1 MIMKTIVE
9 YSQIIEEA
17 IKSLNLPIERLGGLY
32 SPIVYGMSEGG
43 KRLRPVLTL
52 MACEAFGKSYEE
64 AVKAGVA
71 LEMYHNF
78 TLLHD
83 DVMDNSDMRRGRPT
97 VHRKW
102 DANTAILSGDTMLT
116 LATQLVMNVD
126 NSILRDVLDTFNQM
140 SIDVFE
146 GQQMD
151 MDFESREDVSLDEYM
166 TMITG
171 KTSALLGCAAKIGAI
186 VAGCSKED
194 AESMYRFGVA
204 LGLAF
209 QIQDDYL
216 DVYGDEATFGKPIG
230 GDILNNKKT
239 FLMLS
244 ALQADAEGD
253 NKLFQTM
260 QMSPSVAKVDAVR
273 EIYNSLGIPEICR
286 KAIVEFSKEATDMIQ
301 STSMCEEGK
310 TMFKKLIENLVGRT
324 R

>member
-1 MIMKTIVE
+1 MKTIVE

-116 LATQLVMNVD
+116 LATQFVMNVD
-126 NSILRDVLDTFNQM
+126 NSILR
-140 SIDVFE
+140 
-146 GQQMD
+146 
-151 MDFESREDVSLDEYM
+151 
-166 TMITG
+166 
-171 KTSALLGCAAKIGAI
+171 
-186 VAGCSKED
+186 
-194 AESMYRFGVA
+194 
-204 LGLAF
+204 
-209 QIQDDYL
+209 
-216 DVYGDEATFGKPIG
+216 
-230 GDILNNKKT
+230 
-239 FLMLS
+239 
-244 ALQADAEGD
+244 
-253 NKLFQTM
+253 
-260 QMSPSVAKVDAVR
+260 
-273 EIYNSLGIPEICR
+273 
-286 KAIVEFSKEATDMIQ
+286 
-301 STSMCEEGK
+301 
-310 TMFKKLIENLVGRT
+310 
-324 R
+324 

>member
-1 MIMKTIVE
+1 MKTVIE
-9 YSQIIEEA
+9 YSRIIEDT
-17 IKSLNLPIERLGGLY
+17 IKSLNLPTERLGGLY
-32 SPIVYGMSEGG
+32 LPIEYGMSEGG

-151 MDFESREDVSLDEYM
+151 MDFESRDDVSLDEYM

-186 VAGCSKED
+186 VAGCSKQD

-244 ALQADAEGD
+244 ALKADEEAS
-253 NKLFQTM
+253 NLRQTM
-260 QMSPSVAKVDAVR
+260 QMPASVAKINAVR
-273 EIYNSLGIPEICR
+273 EIYDSLGIPEICR
-286 KAIVEFSKEATDMIQ
+286 KTIIEFSKEATDMIQ

-310 TMFKKLIENLVGRT
+310 AMFKNLIENLVGRT

>member
-1 MIMKTIVE
+1 MKSIKE
-9 YSQIIEEA
+9 YSQIIEDA
-17 IKSLNLPIERLGGLY
+17 IKSLNLPTERLDGLY
-32 SPIVYGMSEGG
+32 SPIIYGMAEGG

-52 MACEAFGKSYEE
+52 MACEAFGKPFKE
-64 AVKAGVA
+64 AVNAGVA

-126 NSILRDVLDTFNQM
+126 DSILRDVLDTFNQM

-151 MDFESREDVSLDEYM
+151 MDFEDRNDVSLDEYM

-230 GDILNNKKT
+230 GDILNDKKT

-244 ALQADAEGD
+244 ALNVDPQNNSNLRQA
-253 NKLFQTM
+253 M
-260 QMSPSVAKVDAVR
+260 QMPASVDKIAVIR
-273 EIYNSLGIPEICR
+273 EIYNDLNIPNICR
-286 KAIVEFSKEATDMIQ
+286 KAIVKFSEEATDMIQ

-310 TMFKKLIENLVGRT
+310 IVFKNLIENLVGRT